1 MSYLNHKKIL
11 LQAIIIMLANCN
23 LLAQLPQVYVFDNKA
38 LTMDSIAVV
47 DVSQAKD
54 IEKLKHHEGS
64 NGTIQ
69 VLDLN
74 VNTALTYP
82 NSTIYPFRKASD
94 SFNIEAFPISAVS
107 KIFILDTVTL
117 KIHDVC
123 SATMIGP
130 NLALAAAHCF
140 TKWPINKAP
149 VFDKKLQHMVCPVYD
164 NGKINSTIECASIS
178 KLHLFTNSR
187 MDFAIIE
194 LNKSIGL
201 HTGWLGLAYTKD
213 DEVLKNKL
221 YYNFSYPAT
230 KSQVY
235 QHLDSTIYN
244 GDTLYYRY
252 GKLAYINENCLY
264 CGPIPVINGQ
274 SGSSL
279 FEVENYIDYS
289 IYGVMTSV
297 SCHFNRISAELF
309 TTCAQLLDLNS
320 TSNDTQPTNE
330 YTLYPNPVENVLH
343 IDFQTTMD
351 KANIILFDAE
361 GRFVKKVDIVNTMQ
375 YSFDFSCYT
384 KGQYYVVIQRHGAT
398 STYKI
403 IKI

>member
-11 LQAIIIMLANCN
+11 LQAIIIVLVNCY
-23 LLAQLPQVYVFDNKA
+23 LLAQLPQIYVFDNKT

-47 DVSQAKD
+47 DVSQVKD
-54 IEKLKHHEGS
+54 IEKLKHQEGA
-64 NGTIQ
+64 NGIIQ

-82 NSTIYPFRKASD
+82 NSAIYPFRRASD
-94 SFNIEAFPISAVS
+94 NFNIEAFPISAVS
-107 KIFILDTVTL
+107 KILTLDTLTL
-117 KIHDVC
+117 KIYGVC
-123 SATMIGP
+123 STTMIGS
-130 NLALAAAHCF
+130 NYALAAAHCF

-149 VFDKKLQHMVCPVYD
+149 MFDKKIQHMVCPVYD
-164 NGKINSTIECASIS
+164 KGKFSSTIECASIS
-178 KLHLFTNSR
+178 KLHLFTNPR

-194 LNKSIGL
+194 LNKNIGL
-201 HTGWLGLAYTKD
+201 QTGWLGLSYTKD

-235 QHLDSTIYN
+235 QYLDSTIYN

-252 GKLAYINENCLY
+252 GKLANVNKNCMH
-264 CGPIPVINGQ
+264 CGPIPVISGQ

-279 FEVENYIDYS
+279 FEVENFSDYS

-297 SCHFNRISAELF
+297 SCHFSRVSPELF
-309 TTCAQLLDLNS
+309 TTCARLLDLNS
-320 TSNDTQPTNE
+320 TSNDTQLDDN

-343 IDFQTTMD
+343 IDFHTTLD
-351 KANIILFDAE
+351 KANIILVDSE
-361 GRFVKKVDIVNTMQ
+361 GRLVKKINVINCMQ
-375 YSFDFSCYT
+375 HSIDFSSYP
-384 KGQYYVVIQRHGAT
+384 KGQYYIVIQHHESST
-398 STYKI
+398 SYKLS
-403 IKI
+403 KI